1 MNKKEANEQLE
12 ETGDSGSMPAE
23 RNDNE
28 APDKHRIG
36 RAQVE
41 LLRLLARE
49 CATRLA
55 RSDR

>member
-1 MNKKEANEQLE
+1 MNKKEAHEQLD

-23 RNDNE
+23 RNNDE

-49 CATRLA
+49 CAARVA
-55 RSDR
+55 RSDV